1 MPSTRGLKAVKSTD
15 IPAADLETC
24 VDCGKNVLASQLSL
38 KCDACGFWH
47 HNKCEK
53 VSDDIYD
60 FLAKHEDVPSILWFC
75 KKCTVTTKKM
85 MGMLISVHE
94 HQQQLED
101 KLNVLGSTTTKR
113 MDDLAGMAGTMDKEI
128 AELTSTVNKKLMTSF
143 WLWTVLINA
152 LTLSSTLF

>member
-1 MPSTRGLKAVKSTD
+1 MTYT
-15 IPAADLETC
+15 T
-24 VDCGKNVLASQLSL
+24 
-38 KCDACGFWH
+38 
-47 HNKCEK
+47 
-53 VSDDIYD
+53 